1 MRHNSIKQYFIIGF
15 FLIGLVLLPASFS
28 CSGIK
33 SDLQPSAVPIS
44 FKIDTA
50 KAGLSFTSDK
60 LNDTSQS
67 LWIYKINHLLQTI
80 VDIVL
85 VTFLILIAFAN
96 ILGYSP
102 DTYSIKKL
110 LPKLIFVA
118 VLANLSLPII
128 GLASKAIDSLMLSVG
143 LFNPANIG
151 TGFNLSVSA
160 LGGAGLVIALIVG
173 VLVFMLGG
181 SKIFA
186 LVVCC
191 FAPIVPLVAT
201 VLILLILDFRP
212 WIVFLGAAAAP
223 LMIAFSLIPGL
234 EGVYKKWL
242 KILATWLV
250 IPPLVFLIMRFAQ
263 YAQDLD
269 LGAGMGGDRASLV
282 SNIVGLYLPLAL
294 QYTILLFAVRIP
306 FMLEKDVS
314 GIIAGVGKYVGNQ
327 SMAGIA
333 NIGSLAKSKPFTK
346 MIEMNEKPEAG
357 RFNNLKAASAKILQ
371 DRIAPFIAKRGPGDL
386 ISEPGKALEK
396 AAGPRTFLGKV
407 GGLLGKV
414 STPSFLQMTQ
424 LGELH
429 KLDRETGQKRVK
441 TAIVES
447 SPLNKVINQEA
458 EARMK
463 MEEAKGHDRDIPT
476 PILRRQ
482 LRGYQNGAE
491 ANAIWAMLGGRPD
504 GTIDLARDTGLP
516 LRSALSD
523 PWLTKITDRFGPNA
537 FRNKKFAF
545 NGVFG
550 FLAQKGSAA
559 DHSIFI
565 DAMRPSLN
573 ARYGFDD
580 NDWSEKIVDYGGGAS
595 RGKNSSRMR
604 PGMQFLNGDDAV
616 DDDGRFVWPPPV
628 TPPPPPP
635 GGGTPPPAPDPDAVE
650 DEEVEEDD
658 AAGPSG
664 RVEEA
669 PDPEDQD
676 ADDLIGVIV
685 KNPGDISDRIADKID
700 ESGSKT
706 TEFLAKSEANY
717 RKLTETLESDG
728 VDDAKT
734 QELLKAFKM
743 GDVRTSDQM
752 QKQFNLKPAT
762 ADTALRLLYRR
773 ELQRVLGE
781 GKASNESEAELTSQ
795 FSQMIAPKL
804 ATMNPDDKKT
814 LVTNTIN
821 LTLNGQSSIAPAEL
835 AQIRESI
842 GRIVGLDG
850 KLVNENVARR
860 LLSAVELNERNIR
873 LNQGRAA

>member
-1 MRHNSIKQYFIIGF
+1 
-15 FLIGLVLLPASFS
+15 
-28 CSGIK
+28 
-33 SDLQPSAVPIS
+33 
-44 FKIDTA
+44 
-50 KAGLSFTSDK
+50 
-60 LNDTSQS
+60 
-67 LWIYKINHLLQTI
+67 
-80 VDIVL
+80 
-85 VTFLILIAFAN
+85 
-96 ILGYSP
+96 
-102 DTYSIKKL
+102 
-110 LPKLIFVA
+110 
-118 VLANLSLPII
+118 
-128 GLASKAIDSLMLSVG
+128 
-143 LFNPANIG
+143 
-151 TGFNLSVSA
+151 
-160 LGGAGLVIALIVG
+160 
-173 VLVFMLGG
+173 
-181 SKIFA
+181 
-186 LVVCC
+186 
-191 FAPIVPLVAT
+191 
-201 VLILLILDFRP
+201 
-212 WIVFLGAAAAP
+212 
-223 LMIAFSLIPGL
+223 
-234 EGVYKKWL
+234 
-242 KILATWLV
+242 
-250 IPPLVFLIMRFAQ
+250 
-263 YAQDLD
+263 
-269 LGAGMGGDRASLV
+269 
-282 SNIVGLYLPLAL
+282 
-294 QYTILLFAVRIP
+294 
-306 FMLEKDVS
+306 
-314 GIIAGVGKYVGNQ
+314 
-327 SMAGIA
+327 
-333 NIGSLAKSKPFTK
+333 
-346 MIEMNEKPEAG
+346 
-357 RFNNLKAASAKILQ
+357 
-371 DRIAPFIAKRGPGDL
+371 
-386 ISEPGKALEK
+386 
-396 AAGPRTFLGKV
+396 
-407 GGLLGKV
+407 
-414 STPSFLQMTQ
+414 
-424 LGELH
+424 
-429 KLDRETGQKRVK
+429 
-441 TAIVES
+441 
-447 SPLNKVINQEA
+447 
-458 EARMK
+458 
-463 MEEAKGHDRDIPT
+463 
-476 PILRRQ
+476 
-482 LRGYQNGAE
+482 
-491 ANAIWAMLGGRPD
+491 
-504 GTIDLARDTGLP
+504 
-516 LRSALSD
+516 
-523 PWLTKITDRFGPNA
+523 
-537 FRNKKFAF
+537 
-545 NGVFG
+545 
-550 FLAQKGSAA
+550 
-559 DHSIFI
+559 
-565 DAMRPSLN
+565 
-573 ARYGFDD
+573 
-580 NDWSEKIVDYGGGAS
+580 
-595 RGKNSSRMR
+595 MR